1 MKNTLIYD
9 PKKFTKGLIDHLK
22 LNLNLAYGRLTFSKN
37 FNISKNFF
45 KCKGDTNLIEEYP
58 IINFNCS
65 INSNDKKNLLGQFSI
80 KYKNKNEPFNL
91 NVRGNLN
98 ILNNKINFK
107 NVQLDKYYEA
117 STEDLKYFK
126 NKFETI
132 LLEKNF
138 LKAFSL
144 VKIKEFIFEI
154 S

>member
-1 MKNTLIYD
+1 MT
-9 PKKFTKGLIDHLK
+9 
-22 LNLNLAYGRLTFSKN
+22 S
-37 FNISKNFF
+37 
-45 KCKGDTNLIEEYP
+45 
-58 IINFNCS
+58 
-65 INSNDKKNLLGQFSI
+65 
-80 KYKNKNEPFNL
+80 
-91 NVRGNLN
+91 VRGNLN

-107 NVQLDKYYEA
+107 NVQLDKNYEA